1 MLSDRQFNIQHSTF
15 NIDNTMLLA
24 IDTATTIT
32 GLALCDG
39 GELLAECAWASG
51 RHHSAQLLP
60 QLDLLLRHVGAGRAA
75 LRAVAVALGPG
86 SWSGLRVGLSVA
98 KGLALAGDL
107 PIFGVSTLEA
117 LAYQQQRS
125 GLPIYPLIRLGRDR
139 FASAEFAFGDG
150 VERRSPDRNL
160 GLDELCAEVRDRAL
174 FCGDLDDHV
183 REQIYAALG
192 ERALFPSPAATL
204 RRPGFLA
211 ELAWLRLQSGESD
224 DIVALEPVY
233 LGEAVKAK
241 C

>member
-1 MLSDRQFNIQHSTF
+1 LTLPFGY
-15 NIDNTMLLA
+15 MLLA

-32 GLALCDG
+32 GLALCAG

-60 QLDLLLRHVGAGRAA
+60 QLDLLLRHVGAGRDD

-107 PIFGVSTLEA
+107 PILGVSTLEA
-117 LAYQQQRS
+117 LAYQQQRR

-150 VERRSPDRNL
+150 IERRGPDRNL
-160 GLDELCAEVRDRAL
+160 GLDDLCAEVLDRAL
-174 FCGDLDDHV
+174 FCGDLDD
-183 REQIYAALG
+183 QIYAALG
-192 ERALFPSPAATL
+192 ERALVPSPAATL

-211 ELAWLRLQSGESD
+211 ELAWQRLQDGEDD
-224 DIVALEPVY
+224 DIVSLEPVY

-241 C
+241 G